1 MAISAASSW
10 LKNPGT
16 SARYRLF
23 CFPYAGGGALAY
35 HTWQASFSSEI
46 EICPVQLPGRENRIT
61 EQPFD
66 ELSLLVQAIADV
78 VLPYLEIPFAFFGHS
93 MGTLISF
100 ELARQLRRQNA
111 PTPVHL
117 FVAGHRAPQLPD
129 PDPPTYHLPEAD
141 FVDSLRRF
149 NGTPD
154 IVLQNAELMRLML
167 PALRADMII
176 SETYKYTPEEPLD
189 CSISSFCGMQDSE
202 ASYDSMQ
209 AWREQTRSSF
219 RIRLLPGD
227 HFFLRTYQSLLL
239 QAISQDIT
247 KFLSSSSAKQ

>member
-1 MAISAASSW
+1 
-10 LKNPGT
+10 
-16 SARYRLF
+16 
-23 CFPYAGGGALAY
+23 
-35 HTWQASFSSEI
+35 
-46 EICPVQLPGRENRIT
+46 
-61 EQPFD
+61 
-66 ELSLLVQAIADV
+66 
-78 VLPYLEIPFAFFGHS
+78 

-111 PTPVHL
+111 PAPVHL

-141 FVDSLRRF
+141 FVESVRRF

-167 PALRADMII
+167 PVLRADMTI
-176 SETYKYTPEEPLD
+176 SESYKYTPGEPLD
-189 CSISSFCGMQDSE
+189 CSISAFCGMQDSE

-209 AWREQTRSSF
+209 AWREQTRGSF

-227 HFFLRTYQSLLL
+227 HFFLRSHQSLLL

-247 KFLSSSSAKQ
+247 KFLSSAAARR